1 MIFDLIKKIASSHS
15 YGFAVRIPN
24 GEPVTEGFAVA
35 YEATPNSF
43 DEDGLRK
50 CLAHAERHANIV
62 GGWYNEDDG
71 RWYWDSVR
79 ILTDRDEA
87 IAFAWKKNQLALF
100 DLNEGN
106 EIRL

>member
-79 ILTDRDEA
+79 ILTDRDEP
-87 IAFAWKKNQLALF
+87 IAFAREQKQLALF